1 MADDKLVA
9 KRKLEEMLMVVS
21 RYRSYL
27 EAYRNRGDT
36 SGVTRCERLL
46 DLHYSRIREHCAEH
60 NLELPHNVPSEGA
73 E

>member
-9 KRKLEEMLMVVS
+9 KRKLEAMLMVVS

-36 SGVTRCERLL
+36 SGVAKCEQLL
-46 DLHYSRIREHCAEH
+46 DLRYSRIRKHCAEH
-60 NLELPHNVPSEGA
+60 GLELPDDVPAADSE
-73 E
+73 